1 MGEIMAGGNY
11 VLWPSIH
18 MRTVS
23 IVSLINRVIYV
34 PVSNNN
40 ILEII
45 GNDGTKILSQLCFC
59 SAFVFQ
65 QKKKIAQIYNEKT
78 CFVHP
83 FNMMME
89 PLAWIVQ
96 VVIPIVN
103 KYSIRLIS
111 FLGLYGICNFRN

>member
-65 QKKKIAQIYNEKT
+65 QKK
-78 CFVHP
+78 
-83 FNMMME
+83 
-89 PLAWIVQ
+89 
-96 VVIPIVN
+96 
-103 KYSIRLIS
+103 RLLKFTMKKLVLFIH
-111 FLGLYGICNFRN
+111 LI